1 MDPSKKTAL
10 KLKKKGEE
18 SRVIGTFIT
27 CFKYIHYLKG
37 VNEMKERQKKVRGI
51 LKKCAVW
58 SMMGVMMLGLV
69 ACGGNDKKMRR

>member
-1 MDPSKKTAL
+1 
-10 KLKKKGEE
+10 
-18 SRVIGTFIT
+18 
-27 CFKYIHYLKG
+27 
-37 VNEMKERQKKVRGI
+37 MKERQKKVRGI